1 MEALWVRR
9 LRQDRGCQQL
19 VPVLGDDGEGH
30 HQDAQGQV
38 RDHFGQSLA
47 QERRQG
53 ESLYHFAVQV
63 ITHRAC
69 AGLPVKDREG
79 VDRLRAGLRK
89 EAPVAGRAGVG
100 LQGKGVHRDAPPNR
114 VSDGEHGVP
123 QRVPD
128 GRTEDG
134 VYVLAL
140 AEVLQDREAQSTPSA
155 PSWRLGTCQSTKS
168 TSSPAARRKR

>member
-1 MEALWVRR
+1 MAEVACEDGQLRRAIGTRKEEQQEGLAYPVEALWVRR

-19 VPVLGDDGEGH
+19 VPVLGDDGEWH

-47 QERRQG
+47 QERLQG

-79 VDRLRAGLRK
+79 VDRLRAGLRE
-89 EAPVAGRAGVG
+89 EAPAGACGRW
-100 LQGKGVHRDAPPNR
+100 PP
-114 VSDGEHGVP
+114 
-123 QRVPD
+123 
-128 GRTEDG
+128 
-134 VYVLAL
+134 
-140 AEVLQDREAQSTPSA
+140 
-155 PSWRLGTCQSTKS
+155 
-168 TSSPAARRKR
+168 RRRRPP